1 MMRVG
6 QESDSYDSY
15 CENCMKEWNTGEEQ
29 LVTLNTVMGI
39 IMWGS
44 DCVTEY
50 YDGTVMTVIVITI

>member
-39 IMWGS
+39 IMWG
-44 DCVTEY
+44 VT
-50 YDGTVMTVIVITI
+50 V